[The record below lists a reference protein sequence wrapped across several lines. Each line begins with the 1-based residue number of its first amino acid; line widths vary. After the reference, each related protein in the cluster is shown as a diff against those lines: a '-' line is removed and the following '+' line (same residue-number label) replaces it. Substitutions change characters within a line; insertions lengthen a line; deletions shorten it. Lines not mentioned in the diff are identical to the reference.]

1 MYMFIY
7 SNISLYCT
15 LDHKERKKAER
26 GDNGKGRKKGSC
38 TSRFIQI
45 FFETLPMIGS
55 LTAYSEAPL
64 APCYLL
70 DNLNY

>member
-1 MYMFIY
+1 MAREGK
-7 SNISLYCT
+7 
-15 LDHKERKKAER
+15 KETVQL
-26 GDNGKGRKKGSC
+26 GS
-38 TSRFIQI
+38 SKF
-45 FFETLPMIGS
+45 FFETLPMIGL